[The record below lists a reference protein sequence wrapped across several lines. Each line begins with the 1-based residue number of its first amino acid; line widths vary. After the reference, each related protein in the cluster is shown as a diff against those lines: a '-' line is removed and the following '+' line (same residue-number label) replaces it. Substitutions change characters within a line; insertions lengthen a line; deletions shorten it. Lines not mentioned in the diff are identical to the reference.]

1 MGSGTMSCAVSLL
14 SFADKNSMCLAY
26 FTPCNF
32 CTIWNE
38 PSGLLMKFVNALRV
52 IPVQSLHCVASCHLR
67 AHHAA
72 VGGLLLQVRREEV
85 RQQMLKQFKQSMA
98 APAWELEDYEWS
110 DVS

>member
-1 MGSGTMSCAVSLL
+1 L
-14 SFADKNSMCLAY
+14 K
-26 FTPCNF
+26 
-32 CTIWNE
+32 
-38 PSGLLMKFVNALRV
+38 
-52 IPVQSLHCVASCHLR
+52 

-110 DVS
+110 DFS